1 MTKCLLICL
10 PVCLAVMF
18 IVTTPDFGRQEQSY
32 SLRIPAA
39 ATLLKEL
46 EFLSYGLNMAAQL
59 RYEIESISS
68 DIEYTNKRVSA
79 QTHELFRLQKQH
91 HDRLQSLGIPVF
103 QSLAELESQCIANV
117 SYPLGPLPETVQR
130 SPELIALVQQ
140 HPKLCWTEFASNYAG
155 VVYAIDDFR
164 GDQISSERQQLLALR
179 KRLESFRA
187 NGMIPSK
194 EILLQ
199 SQVAKISPAL
209 YSQTM
214 SHYDL
219 FIQVLTCA
227 MNAESLEEFDLT
239 HELLQELNRRDPLNT
254 LRTKREM
261 LQLFNLVRSCEG
273 RESFAL

>member
-18 IVTTPDFGRQEQSY
+18 VVTTPDFGCREQAY
-32 SLRIPAA
+32 SFRIPAA

-46 EFLSYGLNMAAQL
+46 RYLSFGLNTGAQL
-59 RYEIESISS
+59 RHEIDSISK
-68 DIEYTNKRVSA
+68 DIEYTNSRVSA
-79 QTHELFRLQKQH
+79 QTLELFLLQDQH
-91 HDRLQSLGIPVF
+91 HDRLRSLGIPAF
-103 QSLAELESQCIANV
+103 QTLAEFENQCIARV
-117 SYPLGPLPETVQR
+117 SYPLAPLPEVVRR

-140 HPKLCWTEFASNYAG
+140 NPKLCWTEFASNYAG
-155 VVYAIDDFR
+155 VVYAIDDSC
-164 GDQISSERQQLLALR
+164 GDRIPTERQQLLALR

-187 NGMIPSK
+187 NGMIPSQ
-194 EILLQ
+194 EIRLQ
-199 SQVAKISPAL
+199 SQVAKISPAQ

-219 FIQVLTCA
+219 FIHVVTFA
-227 MNAESLEEFDLT
+227 VNSESEEELDLT

-261 LQLFNLVRSCEG
+261 LHLFKLAQSCET
-273 RESFAL
+273 RERFAL